1 MDEVDKVED
10 WAGSEA
16 LLSWVSFRNLEIVIT
31 KKSTFFFYLGI

>member
-16 LLSWVSFRNLEIVIT
+16 LLSWVSFKNLEIVIT
-31 KKSTFFFYLGI
+31 KNQHFF